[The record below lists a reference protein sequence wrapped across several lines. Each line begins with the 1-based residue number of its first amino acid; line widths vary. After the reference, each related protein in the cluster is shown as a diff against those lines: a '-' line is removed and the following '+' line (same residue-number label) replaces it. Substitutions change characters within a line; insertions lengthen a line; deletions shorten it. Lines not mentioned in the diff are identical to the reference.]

1 MGPRAT
7 LRPMP
12 TVLSELHYLPSIS
25 YFRQLLAA
33 DALLLDAHEH
43 YPKQTYRNRALV
55 LTAQGPQSLTV
66 PVVDGASA
74 TKVRTSDIEIDY
86 RQNWPHRHLR
96 TLQTAYGNSPYYSY
110 YADYFEDIYRQKPAR
125 LWDLNLALLHLLL
138 RCLRWPL
145 PLETTT
151 AYLDP
156 ATPLPLGVLDR
167 RDDLT
172 PRHPAPDS
180 TSQRPYLQV
189 FGPAFV
195 PGLSVVDLL
204 FMQGPQAG
212 HFLTGRQ
219 LANS

>member
-1 MGPRAT
+1 MSI
-7 LRPMP
+7 
-12 TVLSELHYLPSIS
+12 VLSELHYLPSIP

-33 DALLLDAHEH
+33 EALLLDAHEH

-55 LTAQGPQSLTV
+55 LTAQGPQPLTV
-66 PVVDGASA
+66 PVRDGASA

-96 TLQTAYGNSPYYSY
+96 TLQTAYGSSPYFGY
-110 YADYFEDIYRQKPAR
+110 YADYFEDIYRQKPGR
-125 LWDLNLALLHLLL
+125 LWDLNLALLQLLL

-145 PLETTT
+145 PLDAT
-151 AYLDP
+151 ATYLDP
-156 ATPLPLGVLDR
+156 AGPLPPRVLDR
-167 RDDLT
+167 RDVLT
-172 PRHPAPDS
+172 PRTAAPDS
-180 TSQRPYLQV
+180 TSQRPYPQV

-204 FMQGPQAG
+204 FMQGPRAG
-212 HFLTGRQ
+212 QFLAGRQ

>member
-1 MGPRAT
+1 MSI
-7 LRPMP
+7 
-12 TVLSELHYLPSIS
+12 VLSELHYLPAIS

-33 DALLLDAHEH
+33 EALLLDAHEH

-55 LTAQGPQSLTV
+55 LTAQGPQPLTV

-74 TKVRTSDIEIDY
+74 TKVRTSDMEIDY

-96 TLQTAYGNSPYYSY
+96 TLQTAYGSSPYFGY
-110 YADYFEDIYRQKPAR
+110 YADYFEDVYRQKPAR
-125 LWDLNLALLHLLL
+125 LWDLNLALLRLVL

-145 PLETTT
+145 ALEITT

-156 ATPLPLGVLDR
+156 AGQLPPRVLDR
-167 RDDLT
+167 RDVLT
-172 PRHPAPDS
+172 PRHPAPDT
-180 TSQRPYLQV
+180 TSQRPYPQV

-204 FMQGPQAG
+204 FMQGPRAG
-212 HFLTGRQ
+212 QFLAGRQ